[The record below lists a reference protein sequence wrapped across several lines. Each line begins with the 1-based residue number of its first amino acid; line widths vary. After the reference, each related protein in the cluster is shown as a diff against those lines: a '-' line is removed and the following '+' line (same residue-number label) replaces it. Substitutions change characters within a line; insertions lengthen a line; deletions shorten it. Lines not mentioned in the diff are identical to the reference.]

1 MTTELVAY
9 ADIDEVLGHRTSR
22 FFGEGYKRIT
32 HRLGEI
38 TLDHDDQGRPR
49 ARTTATVG
57 YPLDWSTKSSRV
69 LEPHLSSLDAAIFG
83 HRLLEVVL
91 REFFG
96 VSVHDIRHAW
106 LPSIRFSSGTAA
118 TESLTDFPVT
128 ARVTAIDGH
137 VLTLVGEL
145 GQSMTLEAT
154 VALPVPAVARDLE
167 PTTTFD
173 RGGGFYHDAVYRRGQ
188 YLRNVV
194 VTADGAGAAA
204 EYELAQVDPTDGGN
218 GVADAYQPSIS
229 LVDATVM
236 LAQLSQ
242 VVLYEL
248 DNIARKDSETL
259 WMRRMSIDTTAPPA
273 GYAPG
278 TVSTRMVRSMILT
291 FGGGDWRI
299 SSWASEFAGATVKY
313 DLAHRLPT
321 RL

>member
-1 MTTELVAY
+1 MTTELIAY
-9 ADIDEVLGHRTSR
+9 ADIDEVLGHRSGR

-38 TLDHDDQGRPR
+38 TLDRDEQGRPR
-49 ARTTATVG
+49 ASSTATVT
-57 YPLDWSTKSSRV
+57 YPIDWSSKSSRV
-69 LEPHLSSLDAAIFG
+69 LEPHVSSLDAAVFG
-83 HRLLEVVL
+83 HRLLDVLL

-96 VSVHDIRHAW
+96 LSTHDVRHVW

-118 TESLTDFPVT
+118 TESLENFPAT
-128 ARVTAIDGH
+128 ARVTAIDGR
-137 VLTLVGEL
+137 VLTLEGEL
-145 GQSMTLEAT
+145 GQSMSLEAT
-154 VALPVPAVARDLE
+154 VMLPAPAVPRDLG
-167 PTTTFD
+167 PTTVLD
-173 RGGGFYHDAVYRRGQ
+173 PGGGFFHDAVYRRGQ
-188 YLRNVV
+188 CLRNVV
-194 VTADGAGAAA
+194 VTADGTGAAA
-204 EYELAQVDPTDGGN
+204 EFELTQTDSTGGGN

-229 LVDATVM
+229 LVDSTVM

-259 WMRRMSIDTTAPPA
+259 WMRRMSAEATAPPA

-313 DLAHRLPT
+313 DLAHRLPN
-321 RL
+321 RS